1 METETQLVA
10 DPIALNEKKVA
21 MALDDLIKLSKRN
34 TKGNKGRSSRRPK
47 NKNRNF
53 NGAARNGNPSKEK
66 HYVNSLSG
74 VRQGAVEKRRS
85 NFKGNQ
91 FPIATNVARKAA
103 TVAPLRV
110 RRRAFN
116 AGRMTSANQSRSF
129 CSKSLAGLY
138 LSPRCYVSSSSC
150 ILKNIDLA
158 LCGCDSEL
166 VDVSFGENSEDLDFR
181 MSSLGGLIWKYLKE
195 LALFLS
201 SFFEMGVVLMSG
213 EPLRLG
219 NHFYLLVPLASYRLF
234 LQAVLLL
241 APPVQ
246 SRSRFITKRH
256 EMDQKVENGGGKW
269 KTLDS
274 RFAIMKEQRKNSSCN
289 NGVGLHVPRL
299 PPWARARRF

>member
-91 FPIATNVARKAA
+91 FPIATNVACKAA

-116 AGRMTSANQSRSF
+116 AGRMASANQSR
-129 CSKSLAGLY
+129 
-138 LSPRCYVSSSSC
+138 
-150 ILKNIDLA
+150 
-158 LCGCDSEL
+158 
-166 VDVSFGENSEDLDFR
+166 
-181 MSSLGGLIWKYLKE
+181 SSLGGLIWKYLKE

>member
-47 NKNRNF
+47 NKNGNF
-53 NGAARNGNPSKEK
+53 NGAARNSNPSKEK

-116 AGRMTSANQSRSF
+116 AGRMTSANQSSGF
-129 CSKSLAGLY
+129 MKLFFHSY
-138 LSPRCYVSSSSC
+138 QSPRCYVSSSSC

-166 VDVSFGENSEDLDFR
+166 VDVSYGENSEDLDFR

>member
-1 METETQLVA
+1 METETQLVV
-10 DPIALNEKKVA
+10 DRIALNEKKVA

-34 TKGNKGRSSRRPK
+34 AKGNKGRSSRRPK

-53 NGAARNGNPSKEK
+53 NGAARYGNPSKEK

-91 FPIATNVARKAA
+91 FPVATNVARKAA
-103 TVAPLRV
+103 NVPPPSV

-116 AGRMTSANQSRSF
+116 AGRTTSANQSSGF
-129 CSKSLAGLY
+129 MQLFFHSY
-138 LSPRCYVSSSSC
+138 QSPRCYVSSSSC

-158 LCGCDSEL
+158 RWGCHTEL
-166 VDVSFGENSEDLDFR
+166 GDVISRWVDLE
-181 MSSLGGLIWKYLKE
+181 IPQE
-195 LALFLS
+195 LALFLRS
-201 SFFEMGVVLMSG
+201 YFEMGVVLMSG

-219 NHFYLLVPLASYRLF
+219 NHFYLLVPLASYRLL
-234 LQAVLLL
+234 LQAVVLL

-246 SRSRFITKRH
+246 SKSRFTTKRH

-274 RFAIMKEQRKNSSCN
+274 RFAIMKEQRKNSTCN
-289 NGVGLHVPRL
+289 SGVGLQVPRL